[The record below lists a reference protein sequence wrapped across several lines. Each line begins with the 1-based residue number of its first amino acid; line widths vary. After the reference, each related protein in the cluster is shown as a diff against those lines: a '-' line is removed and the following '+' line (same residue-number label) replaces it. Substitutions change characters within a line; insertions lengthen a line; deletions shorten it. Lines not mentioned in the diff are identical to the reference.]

1 MDGAFYSLEKV
12 LNGGPRPPPSRAT
25 SRSRGRE
32 AGRSTCCRKRCSF
45 GCRGG
50 GREGGDGSPRA
61 WRVWLGVTVGD
72 RRRRPRSPRPLPLLL
87 CRARVTTVSTQ
98 EAFRTGLQGEKRRE
112 KGGRRAGGRGA
123 RGGGAWG
130 RGGSSRQ
137 RETMEEIHTL
147 CLPPTAPGQVT
158 CHFHKVIIE
167 GKLH

>member
-25 SRSRGRE
+25 SRSPGRE

-61 WRVWLGVTVGD
+61 WRVWRGVTVGD
-72 RRRRPRSPRPLPLLL
+72 RGRRPRSPRPLPLLL

-98 EAFRTGLQGEKRRE
+98 EAFRTGLRGEKRRE

-123 RGGGAWG
+123 RGGGGVGEG
-130 RGGSSRQ
+130 REQQAEGDYGRNSHPFPSAYC
-137 RETMEEIHTL
+137 TW
-147 CLPPTAPGQVT
+147 PGH
-158 CHFHKVIIE
+158 CHFHKVILE